1 MDGVLADFDAHHAAV
16 FGIRSS
22 KLTDDVD
29 WEKVRGITGFYSEMP
44 PMVDMHVLW
53 EYISKYK
60 PILLSGVP
68 SLVEE
73 AAENKRHWARKHL
86 GPDVEVICCKSKDK
100 CLHMKAGDVLIDDWD
115 KYRHLWIANGGHWIT
130 HVTAELTIRQL
141 MELGFT

>member
-1 MDGVLADFDAHHAAV
+1 LQLFVDMDGVLADFDAHHAAV

-60 PILLSGVP
+60 PILLSG
-68 SLVEE
+68 SLPWS
-73 AAENKRHWARKHL
+73 KRLQRTSGIGRASIW
-86 GPDVEVICCKSKDK
+86 DQMSK
-100 CLHMKAGDVLIDDWD
+100 
-115 KYRHLWIANGGHWIT
+115 
-130 HVTAELTIRQL
+130 
-141 MELGFT
+141 

>member
-1 MDGVLADFDAHHAAV
+1 LQLFVDMDGVLADFDAHHETV

-73 AAENKRHWARKHL
+73 ATENKRHWARKYL

-115 KYRHLWIANGGHWIT
+115 K
-130 HVTAELTIRQL
+130 
-141 MELGFT
+141 